1 MMQCEIAKLQ
11 ACWHTPEEMHIVD
24 ELRSGNRNTHTHT
37 RYRSMKDSLNKSSL
51 HPAIWKHTYG
61 NITRFKL
68 RCVCTRKYHRG
79 NPVNCSWPWLQTFV
93 TQKWQAS
100 NLVTA
105 ASLDQL
111 SLLSSEKHV
120 SQTLSGRYEL
130 FLYGW
135 ENDLNSWEKKTFSN
149 SLDDKTEN
157 REPRF
162 SWIVHINHSIATFR
176 YTRLHMIY

>member
-1 MMQCEIAKLQ
+1 MNSG
-11 ACWHTPEEMHIVD
+11 T
-24 ELRSGNRNTHTHT
+24 GNRNTHTHT
-37 RYRSMKDSLNKSSL
+37 RYRSTKDSLNKSSL
-51 HPAIWKHTYG
+51 HPAMWKHTYG

-120 SQTLSGRYEL
+120 SQNLSGRYEL

-135 ENDLNSWEKKTFSN
+135 ENDLNSWGKKNLFKLTGWQNWKQGAPVFLN
-149 SLDDKTEN
+149 S
-157 REPRF
+157 
-162 SWIVHINHSIATFR
+162 SHQS
-176 YTRLHMIY
+176 HMFFFQDSYI